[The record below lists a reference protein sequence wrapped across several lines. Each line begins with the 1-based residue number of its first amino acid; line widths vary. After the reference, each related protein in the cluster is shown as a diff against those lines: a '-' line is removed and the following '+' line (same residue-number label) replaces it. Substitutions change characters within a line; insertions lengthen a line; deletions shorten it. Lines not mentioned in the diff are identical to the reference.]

1 MTALVEPAVEPA
13 LDVRTFLLGERGVE
27 GLRESLREVGDLFEG
42 GSPIQG
48 AARRLVDEHLGEV
61 AAGFLDVD
69 LGAAV
74 VAGWRRHAQLVQA
87 ARETVATPGLT
98 EIVEL
103 ARHRITT
110 TWRPRVELMLG
121 PASLATIAFELVV
134 SFEIVGLH
142 ACVTQGRVFR
152 VGGGQ
157 GSVRAALS
165 VGGRCLLERE
175 APFDAR
181 LSVPLG
187 PGMPLL
193 GPPETPA
200 VPSVV
205 PGQPTR
211 SG

>member
-61 AAGFLDVD
+61 AAGFL
-69 LGAAV
+69 
-74 VAGWRRHAQLVQA
+74 
-87 ARETVATPGLT
+87 
-98 EIVEL
+98 
-103 ARHRITT
+103 
-110 TWRPRVELMLG
+110 
-121 PASLATIAFELVV
+121 
-134 SFEIVGLH
+134 